1 MVVVKIFTSLR
12 HSYSIRRIGE
22 WFTFRIL
29 SPLFC
34 EDAGNRCKC
43 LLGEGQSLKR

>member
-1 MVVVKIFTSLR
+1 MSVVKIFTSLR

-22 WFTFRIL
+22 WFTFRVL
-29 SPLFC
+29 SALFC
-34 EDAGNRCKC
+34 EDGNRCKC